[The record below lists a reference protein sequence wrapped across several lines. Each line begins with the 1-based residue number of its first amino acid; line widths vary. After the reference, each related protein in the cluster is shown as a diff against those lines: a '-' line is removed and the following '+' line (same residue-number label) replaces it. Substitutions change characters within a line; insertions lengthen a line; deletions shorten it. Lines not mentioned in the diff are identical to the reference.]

1 MDGLIDWTDGRG
13 ISLILIV
20 FVTIIAS
27 LKIGLDS
34 YHYQTTSKVNKVYLL
49 KQLWMCVCAYVKP
62 RSADK
67 TPSPLSRSCY
77 YTSVSYIYIVSVV
90 SQSYEV
96 GVLVSS
102 GTQPARRMHSVSR
115 VADHNHLFHRPAVL
129 RDLFTLADP
138 HLLTQKVH

>member
-1 MDGLIDWTDGRG
+1 
-13 ISLILIV
+13 
-20 FVTIIAS
+20 
-27 LKIGLDS
+27 
-34 YHYQTTSKVNKVYLL
+34 VNV
-49 KQLWMCVCAYVKP
+49 CVCICEAQI
-62 RSADK
+62 
-67 TPSPLSRSCY
+67 SRQDSITTELQLLLHQCLM
-77 YTSVSYIYIVSVV
+77 YIVSVV

-138 HLLTQKVH
+138 HLLTKKVH

>member
-67 TPSPLSRSCY
+67 TPSTTEPQLLLHQCLM
-77 YTSVSYIYIVSVV
+77 YIVSVV

-102 GTQPARRMHSVSR
+102 GTQPARRMHSVPR